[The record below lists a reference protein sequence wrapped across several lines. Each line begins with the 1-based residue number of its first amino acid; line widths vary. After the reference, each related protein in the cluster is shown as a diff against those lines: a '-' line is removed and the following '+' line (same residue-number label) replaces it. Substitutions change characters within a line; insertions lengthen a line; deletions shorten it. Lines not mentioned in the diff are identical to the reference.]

1 MSTHC
6 LRLLC
11 TLATLAT
18 ALATDAVELSEH
30 PCWLGCHRAIEIIAT
45 PIYYIGMAFYY
56 LLYPVIYLVEWWRW
70 FSTAATA
77 SGTAAAEATGS
88 FLTWIIMF
96 IPNLILSL
104 VSFVLSFLFTI
115 IGWILYYMYY
125 VLSLLP
131 SLIATGCNLMMLKL
145 SDLFTAV
152 VASAGDVVA
161 IAVQTIGVLLVTVLC
176 LKIINFFMKKTMSSA
191 QKNLIYIGVVLS
203 GIMFALEKSDV
214 LVQIFGTDLEDELI
228 FIVASV
234 VAVVYLYFVFQYF
247 GQICT
252 IVFASII
259 AIAAL
264 YILAI
269 TGTLVVWVGGK
280 IAEICYMLVCGTAA
294 LAVTYIIATHL
305 SGTFAFVFSIFVAGA
320 F

>member
-96 IPNLILSL
+96 IPNLILSKL
-104 VSFVLSFLFTI
+104 RPF
-115 IGWILYYMYY
+115 
-125 VLSLLP
+125 LSLYDHWLDIVLHVLRP
-131 SLIATGCNLMMLKL
+131 FSSSIVDCDWMQ
-145 SDLFTAV
+145 SD
-152 VASAGDVVA
+152 DV
-161 IAVQTIGVLLVTVLC
+161 
-176 LKIINFFMKKTMSSA
+176 KI
-191 QKNLIYIGVVLS
+191 
-203 GIMFALEKSDV
+203 E
-214 LVQIFGTDLEDELI
+214 
-228 FIVASV
+228 
-234 VAVVYLYFVFQYF
+234 
-247 GQICT
+247 
-252 IVFASII
+252 
-259 AIAAL
+259 
-264 YILAI
+264 
-269 TGTLVVWVGGK
+269 
-280 IAEICYMLVCGTAA
+280 
-294 LAVTYIIATHL
+294 
-305 SGTFAFVFSIFVAGA
+305 
-320 F
+320 